1 MKKTLIAVA
10 ALSAMAASAMAANV
24 TLYGKIDQ
32 GFQVQSK
39 KVDGKDRA
47 TTWKGVS
54 GISSGSRW
62 GLKGTEEI
70 ADGYTVGF
78 VLESGFDGMDGSG
91 NNAFN
96 RDAFLTLNTPFG
108 MLTVGR
114 TGKLSDGN
122 TGDIIAGQASPFG
135 TSYKL
140 AASTNTT
147 FVGFNNDR
155 TDRALRY
162 VSPKFAGF
170 QVHAEYA
177 NMTYSEDKYVKQS
190 VKLTEAGSAQDVWM
204 KQSVSKVG
212 DTASTKK
219 RYGGIGVS
227 YANGPFY
234 AAVTAETIRLPAS
247 DAAKDP
253 QAYGFAANYDFGV
266 AKVFAGYQYA
276 KESAKWGDLNAG
288 TLGVSAPV
296 AGGTVMASVAY
307 AKGDDSHSL
316 TSGALGYKY
325 SLSKRTYLYTDVAY
339 AQEKAATTKE
349 KTKTT
354 EFNVGICHN
363 F

>member
-39 KVDGKDRA
+39 KVDGKDRV

-62 GLKGTEEI
+62 GLKGTEQL

-78 VLESGFDGMDGSG
+78 VLESGFDGMNGSG

-177 NMTYSEDKYVKQS
+177 NMTYQVPAEKPRWEDETV
-190 VKLTEAGSAQDVWM
+190 D
-204 KQSVSKVG
+204 KVG

-247 DAAKDP
+247 DAAKNP